1 MLPFEPEIH
10 VIYDEDRW
18 SLLRM
23 KREIALKFM
32 DRLLSFGIK
41 SYVYGS
47 VARGDVRKTSD
58 IDIIV
63 LEPVIPLSSVERILA
78 ELGDPVR
85 REIVQATPRS
95 TPKFYIHYEDMVTV
109 SFPLCHLGEKESF
122 FYRFG
127 GMNDLKDMRKRVPGV
142 DKKLMLIYPVEE
154 GHVSIGIIGREAL
167 VARILSI
174 PVKVVEERVRVL
186 RRRREIGTTGL
197 YLRYHLDAEEG
208 LEEAILR
215 LSRVKKWF
223 FRRMRSSG
231 LI

>member
-10 VIYDEDRW
+10 VIYDEEHW
-18 SLLRM
+18 NLLKM
-23 KREIALKFM
+23 KREVALRFM
-32 DRLLSFGIK
+32 SRLFSFGVK

-47 VARGDVRKTSD
+47 VARGDVRKASD

-63 LEPVIPLSSVERILA
+63 LEPVLPLSSVESILA

-95 TPKFYIHYEDMVTV
+95 TPKFYIHYEGMVTV

-127 GMNDLKDMRKRVPGV
+127 GMNDLKDVRKRVPGV
-142 DKKLMLIYPVEE
+142 DKKLMLVYPVEE
-154 GHVSIGIIGREAL
+154 GHISIGVVGREAL
-167 VARILSI
+167 AAKILSI
-174 PVKVVEERVRVL
+174 PIKVVEERVKVL
-186 RRRREIGTTGL
+186 RRRKEVGTTGL
-197 YLRYHLDAEEG
+197 YLKYQLNTEEG

>member
-1 MLPFEPEIH
+1 MLPFEPEIQ
-10 VIYDEDRW
+10 VVYDEEHW
-18 SLLRM
+18 SILRR
-23 KREIALKFM
+23 KREVALRFM
-32 DRLLSFGIK
+32 ERLLSFGIK

-63 LEPVIPLSSVERILA
+63 LEPVIPLSSVEGILA
-78 ELGDPVR
+78 ELGDPIR

-109 SFPLCHLGEKESF
+109 SFPLCHPGEKESF

-127 GMNDLKDMRKRVPGV
+127 GMSDLRHGERVPGV
-142 DKKLMLIYPVEE
+142 DKRLMLVYPVEE
-154 GHVSIGIIGREAL
+154 GHVSTGVVGREAL
-167 VARILSI
+167 AAKILSI

-186 RRRREIGTTGL
+186 RRRREVGTTGL
-197 YLRYHLDAEEG
+197 YLSYRLGADEG
-208 LEEAILR
+208 LEEAVLR

-223 FRRMRSSG
+223 LRRMRSSG

>member
-1 MLPFEPEIH
+1 MLPFEPEVH
-10 VIYDEDRW
+10 VVYDKEHWD
-18 SLLRM
+18 LLKM
-23 KREIALKFM
+23 KREIALRFM
-32 DRLLSFGIK
+32 GRLLSFGIK

-47 VARGDVRKTSD
+47 VARGDVRKASD

-63 LEPVIPLSSVERILA
+63 LEPVMPFSSVERILA

-109 SFPLCHLGEKESF
+109 SFPLCHLAEKESF
-122 FYRFG
+122 FYMFG
-127 GMNDLKDMRKRVPGV
+127 GMNDLRDIKRRVPGV
-142 DKKLMLIYPVEE
+142 NKKLMLIYPVEE
-154 GHVSIGIIGREAL
+154 GHASIGVVGREAL

-186 RRRREIGTTGL
+186 RRRVEVGTTGL
-197 YLRYHLDAEEG
+197 YLRYHLDAGEN

-215 LSRVKKWF
+215 LSRAKKGF
-223 FRRMRSSG
+223 FRKMRSSG